1 MFISFSFLLL
11 YYALGY
17 FFVWKMMIKD
27 DTLEK
32 SKLLELGTL
41 SIIFSDLIIYASLY
55 QTGNTLSNLIWAGFY
70 LLLIAL
76 FYLLGKRSI
85 NHFQINKAI

>member
-1 MFISFSFLLL
+1 MVISFGFLLL

-17 FFVWKMMIKD
+17 FLIWKMMIKK

-32 SKLLELGTL
+32 NKLLELGTL
-41 SIIFSDLIIYASLY
+41 SIIFSDLVIYASLY
-55 QTGNTLSNLIWAGFY
+55 QAGNTFSNLTWLGFY
-70 LLLIAL
+70 LLLFAL

-85 NHFQINKAI
+85 NKFQINEAL